1 MKSYDT
7 VVVGAGP
14 GGYEAALQLAKEGI
28 KPLLIDRGKER
39 LGGTCLNEGCTPAK
53 NYIESAD
60 YTMRLPHFR
69 ANGLGLGFT
78 GLDLGELRRRTFEL
92 VDELRSGVSW
102 LLDQA
107 GVELLYG
114 EARFLDSHTLEV
126 DGKTVAFEKCIV
138 ATGSQLRT
146 LPQLPVDGRR
156 IISSKELFELET
168 LPTTV
173 AIVGGGPIGCEFA
186 SFFAAFGVQVTLI
199 VRGPRLLS
207 NEDEELSKALM
218 RAFKKRNIRILTS
231 STVHSAD
238 VGEEGVTLLLEGEGS
253 GTLQC
258 EVVLSAAGRLPNTG
272 DLGLEKAGVELSKKG
287 FVSVDAAFRSSQPH
301 IYALGDCIDTPA
313 YAHTAYAEARIV
325 GRNIAAGEAGE
336 NGRLSPSA
344 IFTHPPVASC
354 GLSES
359 EAKERGL
366 DVEVKKA
373 YFKAN
378 ARAKIKGDDAGFA
391 KLIIDAQSGRIL
403 GAALIGV
410 EATEIIHELLL
421 AVEKE
426 MTTQELGSF
435 IHAHPTVSEIITH
448 L

>member
-14 GGYEAALQLAKEGI
+14 GGYEAALELAKEGV
-28 KPLLIDRGKER
+28 KPLLIDRSKER

-60 YTMRLPHFR
+60 YAMRVPHFR

-78 GLDLGELRRRTFEL
+78 GLDLAELRRRTFEL
-92 VDELRSGVSW
+92 VDEIRSGVSW

-114 EARFLDSHTLEV
+114 EARFLESHTLEV
-126 DGKTVAFEKCIV
+126 DGETITFEKCII
-138 ATGSQLRT
+138 ATGSQLREV
-146 LPQLPVDGRR
+146 PQLPIDGSR
-156 IISSKELFELET
+156 IISSKELFELEK
-168 LPTTV
+168 LPASV

-231 STVHSAD
+231 STVQSAE
-238 VGEEGVTLLLEGEGS
+238 VGEEEVTLQLEGESS
-253 GTLQC
+253 GTLRC
-258 EVVLSAAGRLPNTG
+258 EVVLCAAGRLPNTG

-325 GRNIAAGEAGE
+325 ARNIATGEAGE
-336 NGRLSPSA
+336 NSRFSPSA
-344 IFTHPPVASC
+344 IFTHPAVASC
-354 GLSES
+354 GLQES
-359 EAKERGL
+359 QAKQRGL
-366 DVEVKKA
+366 DIEVKKA

-378 ARAKIKGDDAGFA
+378 AKAKIKGDDAGFA
-391 KLIIDAQSGRIL
+391 KIVVDAGSGRIL
-403 GAALIGV
+403 GAALIGA

-421 AVEKE
+421 AVERE
-426 MTTQELGSF
+426 MTTQELRSH
-435 IHAHPTVSEIITH
+435 IHAHPTVSEILTH